1 MNVNLWFVI
10 ICKKREKEKSKLS
23 VYWFDLILVLI
34 LFILIGAVITLAI
47 LFFLNNKGVV
57 KSLKN
62 FVTSKGFWLSV
73 LIGAILGPLLV
84 ALVIWSALYVEG
96 P

>member
-1 MNVNLWFVI
+1 M
-10 ICKKREKEKSKLS
+10 S

-34 LFILIGAVITLAI
+34 LFILIGAAITLAI
-47 LFFLNNKGVV
+47 LFFLNNKGVA

-84 ALVIWSALYVEG
+84 ALVIWIALYVEG

>member
-1 MNVNLWFVI
+1 M
-10 ICKKREKEKSKLS
+10 S

-34 LFILIGAVITLAI
+34 LFILIGAAIALAI

-73 LIGAILGPLLV
+73 LIGAILGPSLV
-84 ALVIWSALYVEG
+84 ALVIWIALYVEG

>member
-1 MNVNLWFVI
+1 M
-10 ICKKREKEKSKLS
+10 S

>member
-1 MNVNLWFVI
+1 M
-10 ICKKREKEKSKLS
+10 S

-34 LFILIGAVITLAI
+34 LFILIGAAITLAI
-47 LFFLNNKGVV
+47 LFFLKKYNKGVV

-73 LIGAILGPLLV
+73 LTGAILGPLLV
-84 ALVIWSALYVEG
+84 ALVIWIALYVEG